1 MTVGRLIAR
10 EIGYRRLNFALAAL
24 AVLVAVALA
33 TAILTLV
40 KGYRLRAEA
49 LAEVQAA
56 RAGEVGFRLTDDA
69 RRLMLE
75 LGYNVLIL
83 DEQEDRAEFLST
95 HQPTRLMDEAV
106 VERLAQSRKLV
117 VKHLLPTLQQR
128 LRWPEKDLPIV
139 LVGTR
144 GEVPLSH
151 FDPKKPMI
159 AAVPEGG
166 LVAGSLVAERAGL
179 AVGRT
184 VTLLG
189 QEFRVSLLH
198 ERRGNDDDITVWVPL
213 ADAQRLLDRP
223 GKIHAI
229 LALGCLCVEQSP
241 DKRYH
246 VRELHS
252 AEELERLIRE
262 VVPTVQVIVLERAA
276 AIRRATRAA
285 AGQRAREFLDVEE
298 AGRASRRAEREALA
312 AWVIPL
318 AVLGG
323 VVWVGLMALG
333 NVRAR
338 RPEIGILRALGVG
351 ARKMAAIILGRA
363 VLVGLVGAILG
374 YAVGFALAVAWDA
387 REAGHGALAAGPA
400 GLAALFGPGLLAGVL
415 VLAPVLSAAA
425 SLVPALLAAQQDPAV
440 ILREE

>member
-1 MTVGRLIAR
+1 MTAGRLIAK
-10 EIGYRRLNFALAAL
+10 EIAYRRLNFALAAL
-24 AVLVAVALA
+24 AVLVAVASVA
-33 TAILTLV
+33 AILTLL
-40 KGYRLRAEA
+40 KGYRVRAEGI
-49 LAEVQAA
+49 AEVQAA

-106 VERLAQSRKLV
+106 VEKLARSRKLLV
-117 VKHLLPTLQQR
+117 QHLLPTLQQR

-139 LVGTR
+139 LIGTR

-159 AAVPEGG
+159 AAVPDGS

-189 QEFRVSLLH
+189 REFTVSLVH

-213 ADAQRLLDRP
+213 AEAQRLLDRP

-229 LALGCLCVEQSP
+229 LALGCLCVERLP
-241 DKRYH
+241 GDKYH
-246 VRELHS
+246 VRELYS
-252 AEELERLIRE
+252 AEELERLVRE

-285 AGQRAREFLDVEE
+285 AGHRAQEFLQVQE
-298 AGRASRRAEREALA
+298 AGRASLTAEREALA

-318 AVLGG
+318 VVIGG

-338 RPEIGILRALGVG
+338 RSEIGILRALGLG
-351 ARKMAAIILGRA
+351 AGKMATIFLGRA
-363 VLVGLVGAILG
+363 VVVGLAGAVPG
-374 YAVGFALAVAWDA
+374 YAVGFVLAVVWDA
-387 REAGHGALAAGPA
+387 RQAGQGALAGGPA

-415 VLAPVLSAAA
+415 VLAPLLAAAA
-425 SLVPALLAAQQDPAV
+425 SLVPALLAAQQDPAD